1 MSFEY
6 EPTCKKNVFN
16 PKGSNNECAFITK
29 LKARIQLHNNET
41 IFDMK
46 KLLNSGK

>member
-1 MSFEY
+1 MAFEY

-16 PKGSNNECAFITK
+16 PEGSNNNSKFLIK
-29 LKARIQLHNNET
+29 LRARIQLLNNDT

>member
-1 MSFEY
+1 MAFEY

-16 PKGSNNECAFITK
+16 PKGSSNNSAFLIK
-29 LKARIQLHNNET
+29 LKARIQFLNNDT
-41 IFDMK
+41 MFDMK